1 MAAVSGGGG
10 YPSAVT
16 ARVHSSITAETKDA
30 PAPELAIAPARDL
43 LKEAM
48 VAIQVKLKNFTHSPA
63 VVTNLDWNAT
73 RFKRCL
79 ECCAAGADAS
89 VQFSNRGCVDPQLTL
104 LDSSVCHQ
112 GGIDESEP
120 ANVHAL
126 DRKSASERRY
136 GERHLAAAESCSDRP
151 LLE

>member
-1 MAAVSGGGG
+1 VPAVSGGGG

-16 ARVHSSITAETKDA
+16 ARVHSSMTAETKDA

-63 VVTNLDWNAT
+63 AMLSLTWTGMPPASNAVLSAVL
-73 RFKRCL
+73 R
-79 ECCAAGADAS
+79 GANAS

-120 ANVHAL
+120 AKHTLWTESLRQNVDMAN
-126 DRKSASERRY
+126 AI
-136 GERHLAAAESCSDRP
+136 
-151 LLE
+151 